1 MLRNHPKTYDTV
13 PCPAKTKNRLDKN
26 RNTMTNHARMPKATK
41 NRLQNAVM
49 HPYSPEPK
57 WGKRSL
63 IPPSSATSY
72 SSPAARHFATNRSG

>member
-1 MLRNHPKTYDTV
+1 MHPVVK
-13 PCPAKTKNRLDKN
+13 DKQADAAEPPKDE
-26 RNTMTNHARMPKATK
+26 RHDTMTNHARMPKSTQK
-41 NRLQNAVM
+41 RYQNAVP